1 MNVDDEFSLT
11 LQLDIASS
19 EPPAQ
24 AATSMVTRG
33 RSYAPSHSPAR
44 ASSGIVV
51 GAGTAPIPP
60 VGEIEQ
66 KLRQA
71 AAKLAPTR
79 WYGRKVIGL
88 PIPAVQRHRRARP
101 GARSDGATL
110 GESGVGIISRDAGP
124 RATRNPRSRL
134 GRRRVPLAEVARLV
148 GSGIPDE
155 LRALAAVHHLGGHGP
170 RPAAARHRHFA
181 SGRR

>member
-19 EPPAQ
+19 EPPPRQLCRWLPVADPTHR
-24 AATSMVTRG
+24 ATVPLERL
-33 RSYAPSHSPAR
+33 
-44 ASSGIVV
+44 SGMVV
-51 GAGTAPIPP
+51 GAGTASIPP

-155 LRALAAVHHLGGHGP
+155 LGALAAVHHLGGHGP